1 MGEMMIEMADYSHEH
16 DEFLRADAVKIATH
30 LHKYAPKLEEVLRDA
45 QTIYEFII
53 AERAER
59 TERGSAEVIP
69 IGIVPKD
76 GGDDF
81 GGGADDD
88 YGGLMVTDDGP

>member
-1 MGEMMIEMADYSHEH
+1 MQQQIRAIGNNMRETMMLEMGGFEHEH
-16 DEFLRADAVKIATH
+16 DEFMRAEAVKIATH
-30 LHKYAPKLEEVLRDA
+30 LHKYSPKLDEVLRDA

-59 TERGSAEVIP
+59 GSAEVIP

-76 GGDDF
+76 GGD
-81 GGGADDD
+81 AA
-88 YGGLMVTDDGP
+88 